1 LNIRYLNGEFQNE
14 DSIKFTDT
22 LRYTTPEGKVVYGGG
37 GIMPDIFV
45 PFDTV
50 GVTDYLLNVRNKGL
64 IYKFAL
70 NYSDKNRKKL
80 EKLTKPEEFTRYLKS
95 REVLT
100 QFISFAKD
108 EGVSPDRQEI
118 NVSLEILETQLYA
131 YIARNII
138 DNKGFYPI
146 IQHIDNTLQRAI
158 EVLSENQD

>member
-1 LNIRYLNGEFQNE
+1 
-14 DSIKFTDT
+14 
-22 LRYTTPEGKVVYGGG
+22 
-37 GIMPDIFV
+37 
-45 PFDTV
+45 
-50 GVTDYLLNVRNKGL
+50 L